1 MPCKFDTVVDRRDHA
16 SYKWDKYRGRDVIPM
31 WVADMDFRAP
41 PEVVTAL
48 NEITDR
54 GVFGY
59 VVPPDGAVDAI
70 VAMLAR
76 EYNWHIDPQWLVWMP
91 GLVPAL
97 NLACRAYCESDQAIM
112 TTTPIYPPFL
122 QAPKFSERKLITV
135 PLANDDGTWRFDLD
149 AMRAAVTP
157 TTRLLIV
164 CNPYNPVGR
173 AFRRKEIEPLAQF
186 CEDHDL
192 VICSDEVH
200 CQLILDD
207 IDHVPI
213 ATLAP
218 EIAARTIT
226 LMAPSKTYN
235 LPGLCCAFAIISDNK
250 LRHRFKRHMQGI
262 MPEMNAYAYAGC
274 AAAYTHGEPWRREL
288 VDYLRGN
295 RDLLASFIGDELPGV
310 SVGHIEATY
319 LAWLD
324 VRELELEDPLTFFE
338 NAGVGLSDGRWF
350 GGTGYMR
357 LNFGC
362 PRAAL
367 QEALERIRAALV

>member
-97 NLACRAYCESDQAIM
+97 NLACRAYCESDQAVM

-157 TTRLLIV
+157 ATRLVIV

-173 AFRRKEIEPLAQF
+173 AFRRKEIEALAQF

-295 RDLLASFIGDELPGV
+295 RDLLASFVGDELPGV

-350 GGTGYMR
+350 RGTGYMR